1 MIGAWPFGAL
11 GDKYGRKKI
20 VFLALAGC
28 VLTGIGYGM
37 ATGFIMFVALR
48 FLLGFIKQAISVV
61 GFTLTVEI
69 VGTSKRSFVAV
80 FAHAFFSIGVCTLVV
95 LAYFIRSW
103 RILVLFT
110 SLIGVGFQAMW
121 K

>member
-28 VLTGIGYGM
+28 VLTGTGYGM

-48 FLLGFIKQAISVV
+48 FVLGFIKQAIVVV

-69 VGTSKRSFVAV
+69 VGTSKRSFVAMFLEV
-80 FAHAFFSIGVCTLVV
+80 FF
-95 LAYFIRSW
+95 
-103 RILVLFT
+103 
-110 SLIGVGFQAMW
+110 
-121 K
+121 